1 MLRINLLPI
10 KAARRRESARLQ
22 MLVGLGV
29 VLLAVLGMVGIHSTK
44 AADLTTLAANK
55 KQIDQTIAKLKQE
68 IGDYDVVQ
76 AQRDTLLRQKEAIR
90 RLERSRAGPAFFM
103 RELSDILTSGKGP
116 TFDRQQYEETLRRDP
131 HAAINTSWD
140 PKRVWIISYI
150 EKERQVQMHV
160 GARSDEDVAELL
172 KRLKLSAYFS
182 NVYWKQTQPQ
192 VDAKLGVPFVTFDVE
207 CRVNY

>member
-1 MLRINLLPI
+1 MLRINLLPV

-22 MLVGLGV
+22 MLAGLGIIGVAVAVMV
-29 VLLAVLGMVGIHSTK
+29 VIHSTK
-44 AADLTTLAANK
+44 AADLTTLLGNK
-55 KQIDQTIAKLKQE
+55 KVIEQQIAKLKQE
-68 IGDYDVVQ
+68 IGDYDVVK
-76 AQRDTLLRQKEAIR
+76 AQRETLLRQKEAIR

-103 RELSDILTSGKGP
+103 RELSDILTPGKGP
-116 TFDRQQYEETLRRDP
+116 TFDRQQYEEALRRDP
-131 HAAINTSWD
+131 HAAINTDWD
-140 PKRVWIISYI
+140 PKRVWLLSYA
-150 EKERQVQMHV
+150 EKDRQVQVHV

-192 VDAKLGVPFVTFDVE
+192 VDPKLGVPFVTFDVE